1 MGLVKIGR
9 VIRPH
14 GVKGGMKVSSSF
26 KYKNKAF
33 KKDNT
38 VYINNKE
45 YKIINYTFCGGNQL
59 DICYLTDI
67 NTIDDV
73 ISIRQNDIYID
84 KKLLGIDEILD
95 EELLNMEI
103 YHNNDLIGVV
113 SDIQTGI
120 NPLII
125 TKYNGKRLYIP
136 RQDVYIDNIDVDN
149 NRIDLSDKYKEL
161 I

>member
-103 YHNNDLIGVV
+103 YHNNELIGVV

>member
-1 MGLVKIGR
+1 
-9 VIRPH
+9 
-14 GVKGGMKVSSSF
+14 
-26 KYKNKAF
+26 
-33 KKDNT
+33 
-38 VYINNKE
+38 
-45 YKIINYTFCGGNQL
+45 
-59 DICYLTDI
+59 
-67 NTIDDV
+67 
-73 ISIRQNDIYID
+73 
-84 KKLLGIDEILD
+84 
-95 EELLNMEI
+95 MEI
-103 YHNNDLIGVV
+103 YHNNELIGVV